1 MSAIDDIK
9 KAIES
14 KKTVVGTERVLKGLK
29 NGEISTVYVTV
40 NTPEDVKEDITHYAE
55 LSSAKVVKLKHPND
69 ELGALCK
76 KPFSISVL
84 GISK

>member
-1 MSAIDDIK
+1 MSAVDDIK
-9 KAIES
+9 KAIE
-14 KKTVVGTERVLKGLK
+14 KEKVIFGTERVLKGLK
-29 NGEISTVYVTV
+29 KGEIDTVYVTV
-40 NTPEDVKEDITHYAE
+40 NAPDEVKEDVAHYSG
-55 LSSAKVVKLKHPND
+55 LSGAKVVDMKQPND